1 MSAVLSQSPA
11 LDPDAPEALWA
22 IGGAAVADGFV
33 EYPLS
38 NRDVEADAAWAERQ
52 LAALGVGKG
61 SLVDFIHNYRECGHF
76 WPYYVAAY
84 RLGAPAMNG
93 MATPWDVARTEM
105 YARRFDLAL
114 IMGVAPETVEGLASF
129 GHDPVKVLERP
140 ACVAARGAAVA
151 ALAAGGREP
160 HALTL
165 FGPMILIS
173 APGQTGAVYD
183 ASQWTVEADEAG
195 RLLVSTKADRAARYD
210 RLDTGFTGRVEDGRV
225 HLDPC

>member
-1 MSAVLSQSPA
+1 MSAVLSHAPA

-22 IGGAAVADGFV
+22 VGGAAVAGGFV

-52 LAALGVGKG
+52 LTALGVVKG
-61 SLVDFIHNYRECGHF
+61 SLIDFIHNYRECGHF

-93 MATPWDVARTEM
+93 MATPWDVSRMEM
-105 YARRFDLAL
+105 YARRFDLQL
-114 IMGVAPETVEGLASF
+114 VMGVAPETVEGLATF
-129 GHDPVKVLERP
+129 GHDPVKVLSRP
-140 ACVAARGAAVA
+140 ACVAARGSAVA
-151 ALAAGGREP
+151 ALKAGGREP

-173 APGQTGAVYD
+173 APGETGATYD

-225 HLDPC
+225 HLDPR

>member
-1 MSAVLSQSPA
+1 MSAVLSQAPA

-22 IGGAAVADGFV
+22 VGGAAVADGFV

-61 SLVDFIHNYRECGHF
+61 ALIDFIHNYRECGHF

-93 MATPWDVARTEM
+93 MATPWDVSRTEM
-105 YARRFDLAL
+105 YARRFDLTL
-114 IMGVAPETVEGLASF
+114 VMGVAAETVEGLISF
-129 GHDPVKVLERP
+129 GHEPSKVLDQA
-140 ACVAARGAAVA
+140 ACVAARGTAVA
-151 ALAAGGREP
+151 ALAASGRAP

-173 APGQTGAVYD
+173 APGETGAAYD

-195 RLLVSTKADRAARYD
+195 RLLVSAKADRAARYD
-210 RLDTGFTGRVEDGRV
+210 RLDTGFAGRVEDGRV
-225 HLDPC
+225 HLDPR

>member
-52 LAALGVGKG
+52 LTALGVTKG

-93 MATPWDVARTEM
+93 MATPWDVSRTEM
-105 YARRFDLAL
+105 YARRFDLQL
-114 IMGVAPETVEGLASF
+114 VMGAAPETVEGLASF
-129 GHDPVKVLERP
+129 GHDPVKVLGQA
-140 ACVAARGAAVA
+140 ACVAARGTAVT
-151 ALAAGGREP
+151 ALASGGREP
-160 HALTL
+160 HAMTL

-173 APGQTGAVYD
+173 APGEAGAAYD
-183 ASQWTVEADEAG
+183 ASQWTVEADAEG
-195 RLLVSTKADRAARYD
+195 RLLVSTRADRAARYD
-210 RLDTGFTGRVEDGRV
+210 WLDTGFSGRVEDGRV
-225 HLDPC
+225 FLDPR

>member
-1 MSAVLSQSPA
+1 MSAVLSQVSP

-22 IGGAAVADGFV
+22 IGSASVADGFV

-38 NRDVEADAAWAERQ
+38 NRDVEADVAWAERQ

-61 SLVDFIHNYRECGHF
+61 ALVDFIHNYRECGHF
-76 WPYYVAAY
+76 WPYYLAAH

-105 YARRFDLAL
+105 YARRFELAL

-140 ACVAARGAAVA
+140 TCVAARGTAVA
-151 ALAAGGREP
+151 ALAAGEREP

-173 APGQTGAVYD
+173 APGEAGAAYD

-195 RLLVSTKADRAARYD
+195 RLLVSAKADRAARYD
-210 RLDTGFTGRVEDGRV
+210 RLDTGFIGRVEDGRV
-225 HLDPC
+225 HLDPR